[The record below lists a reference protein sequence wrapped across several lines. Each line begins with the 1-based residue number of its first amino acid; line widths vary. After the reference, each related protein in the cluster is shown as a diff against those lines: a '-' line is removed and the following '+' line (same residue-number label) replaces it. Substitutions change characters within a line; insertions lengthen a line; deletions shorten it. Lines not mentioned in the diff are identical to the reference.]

1 VKRSGFQRRSRSADV
16 ASRRVGWV
24 EPQAIPIISADEA
37 WSTVENTPS
46 LRPLIESIAHERGLS
61 VAHDTHYD
69 AGNWQ
74 LSWWEGGARQAVD
87 VQPYPDGWIEVAR
100 LSTHY
105 PVLPKLLAWARR
117 TIPLFPETGRTE
129 YQRLARLQRPPVER
143 LRDAIEAG
151 LPARRVAS
159 RDGTTV

>member
-1 VKRSGFQRRSRSADV
+1 M
-16 ASRRVGWV
+16 
-24 EPQAIPIISADEA
+24 
-37 WSTVENTPS
+37 ENAPS

-61 VAHDTHYD
+61 VADDTRYD

-74 LSWWEGGARQAVD
+74 LSWWEGGIHQAVD

-117 TIPLFPETGRTE
+117 TIPMFPEMGRTE
-129 YQRLARLQRPPVER
+129 YQLLARLQSPPVER
-143 LRDAIEAG
+143 LRDAIKAG
-151 LPARRVAS
+151 LPARRVAN

>member
-1 VKRSGFQRRSRSADV
+1 M
-16 ASRRVGWV
+16 
-24 EPQAIPIISADEA
+24 
-37 WSTVENTPS
+37 ENAPS
-46 LRPLIESIAHERGLS
+46 LRLLFESIAHERGLS
-61 VAHDTHYD
+61 VAHVTHYD
-69 AGNWQ
+69 AGNCQ
-74 LSWWEGGARQAVD
+74 LSWWEGRTRQAVD

-117 TIPLFPETGRTE
+117 TIPMFPETGRTE
-129 YQRLARLQRPPVER
+129 YQRLARLQSPSVER

-151 LPARRVAS
+151 LPARRVAN